1 MTNTATIKKS
11 LGALPQPVGKDLVLV
26 DRNLLHGLIE
36 EIEDK
41 LDELEAITDP
51 EFMKEVSSRFDD
63 IVSKRVAGLDEEK
76 ILELLE

>member
-1 MTNTATIKKS
+1 MTKTATIKEGHS
-11 LGALPQPVGKDLVLV
+11 TLPQPVGKNFVLV
-26 DRNLLHGLIE
+26 DRNLLQGLIE

-51 EFMKEVSSRFDD
+51 GFMKEVSSRYDD
-63 IVSKRVAGLDEEK
+63 IVSKKVAGLDEKK